1 MARRPTFA
9 ESAEKPRLLVC
20 AFAEVPGQTGQGVR
34 AEQLLLG
41 FSHHLDA
48 DALSLKSKSL
58 THIQRVGAARMLRVP
73 VAEGRG
79 GEGTA
84 ARTAFSERLGAYRR
98 ALTRQLENDQ
108 YDVVYALDLF
118 SAAAVLPHLGRAR
131 LVVEVAD
138 VPSVSWE
145 SRWPVSP
152 RDKETRAEW
161 EQQERAALK
170 AAALI
175 VTPSRQAARVV
186 SERAA
191 DPRLI
196 QVFPRLVDTRIY
208 APPTVEVDFGD
219 TRTVA
224 FVGGREGGA
233 RTAMLTTT
241 LKLLGARAPEARFLL
256 LGTPG
261 RADTALREAL
271 QKRDL
276 LERATFVDVAAPH
289 ELQYAV
295 CGADVAV
302 VIADP
307 AALALPHRALESMA
321 CGRAVVIAAA
331 EAIVR
336 DHLVAEQHARVVPPD
351 APERIVEAVCAL
363 LDDTSLRARLGKAAE
378 KQAARFD
385 LGTRLPELAAMLRDA
400 TGVAFDAKLPPLEEV
415 TAPAPIARAV
425 PATRVAPAQRPL
437 SAPTAPAPI
446 PLPSTETA
454 SAPAAVPPARA
465 TPRASLA
472 DDDVDDDV
480 AGPVLPEPVSL
491 PSAEA
496 IPLDP
501 LHEATLDATLDNA
514 ALPAATLA
522 AARPPS
528 PTSKRPFVPLSA
540 VRGIDAPSEHG
551 GDVWAGDTMFDPA
564 AVHPPAS
571 DPPPE
576 RVKGAM
582 LNTDSGRA
590 FSSVPPTVDVSA
602 ARSTSTPGARSLDVQ
617 SDAELSRDEWSLDTI
632 ADASPVPEPTRLPTA
647 ERHPSTHPPRSFLVQ
662 QGIADLTAEDDE

>member
-20 AFAEVPGQTGQGVR
+20 AFAEVPGQSGQGVR

-41 FSHHLDA
+41 FSQHLDV
-48 DALSLKSKSL
+48 DALSLKSKTL

-73 VAEGRG
+73 VAEAKG

-84 ARTAFSERLGAYRR
+84 ARSAFTERLGAYRR

-118 SAAAVLPHLGRAR
+118 SAAAALPNLGRAR

-138 VPSVSWE
+138 VPSLSWQT
-145 SRWPVSP
+145 RWPVST
-152 RDKETRAEW
+152 RDRETRSEW
-161 EQQERAALK
+161 EQAERAALK

-175 VTPSRQAARVV
+175 VAPSRQAARVV

-196 QVFPRLVDTRIY
+196 QVFPRLVDTRIF
-208 APPTVEVDFGD
+208 APPTVEIDLGD

-224 FVGGREGGA
+224 FLGGREGGA
-233 RTAMLTTT
+233 RTAMLTST

-256 LGTPG
+256 VGTPG
-261 RADTALREAL
+261 RADAGVREAL

-276 LERATFVDVAAPH
+276 LERATFVDVGAPH
-289 ELQYAV
+289 ELQHAV

-307 AALALPHRALESMA
+307 AGLALPHRALEAMA
-321 CGRAVVIAAA
+321 CGRAVVAAAA
-331 EAIVR
+331 EAICR
-336 DHLVAEQHARVVPPD
+336 DHLVAEQHARIVPPD
-351 APERIVEAVCAL
+351 APERIAEAVCDL
-363 LDDTSLRARLGKAAE
+363 LDDTTLRARLGKAAE

-385 LGTRLPELAAMLRDA
+385 LGARLPDLAHMLRDA

-425 PATRVAPAQRPL
+425 PATRVAEAKRPM
-437 SAPTAPAPI
+437 SSPTAPAPV

-454 SAPAAVPPARA
+454 SSPAVVPPVRSA
-465 TPRASLA
+465 PRASLA
-472 DDDVDDDV
+472 DDDDEDP
-480 AGPVLPEPVSL
+480 AGGPAPLSELSLPEA
-491 PSAEA
+491 SAEA
-496 IPLDP
+496 LPL
-501 LHEATLDATLDNA
+501 ENDATVDNA
-514 ALPAATLA
+514 LLPAATVA
-522 AARPPS
+522 VARGAP
-528 PTSKRPFVPLSA
+528 PTSRRLFVPISA

-590 FSSVPPTVDVSA
+590 FASVPPTAEVSSPG
-602 ARSTSTPGARSLDVQ
+602 RVTSSPGARSLGVQ
-617 SDAELSRDEWSLDTI
+617 SDADVSRDEWSLDTI
-632 ADASPVPEPTRLPTA
+632 ADASPVPEPTRLPSA
-647 ERHPSTHPPRSFLVQ
+647 ERHPTTHPPRSFLVQ
-662 QGIADLTAEDDE
+662 QGIADLTAEDDD